1 LTEGQRTAQNAGV
14 NRTFFRRAGWVTAY
28 LVSTALMI
36 AVIGFTLIAFMLW
49 FFMRGMTAGD

>member
-1 LTEGQRTAQNAGV
+1 V